1 MDLQSDGFAYVSV
14 VNWMRARHLM
24 LQGQMDYAMMYL
36 DRVRLSRD
44 LAISELCLGFGAI
57 SRLKHNLNS
66 SPSCLYR
73 LQSS

>member
-1 MDLQSDGFAYVSV
+1 MDSQSNGFAYVSV

-36 DRVRLSRD
+36 DRVRFSRD
-44 LAISELCLGFGAI
+44 LAICELCLRFGTI
-57 SRLKHNLNS
+57 SRLKDNLNS
-66 SPSCLYR
+66 SPSCLFR